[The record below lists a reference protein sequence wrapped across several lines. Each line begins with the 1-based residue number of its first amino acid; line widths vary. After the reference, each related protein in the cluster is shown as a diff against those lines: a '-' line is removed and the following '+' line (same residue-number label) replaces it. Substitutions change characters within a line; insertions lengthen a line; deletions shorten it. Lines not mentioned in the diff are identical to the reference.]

1 MRRSRFDYTERIGG
15 IDMLD
20 RRKKKAMEPHVFM
33 LPSYAILLLF
43 MGYPLL
49 NCIRLAFSN
58 YKVTQLDNVS
68 FAGWD
73 NFKKIFEDKEL
84 LLVSGNTLK
93 FVVVTLLLQLVL
105 GFILALALKKP
116 FKGRGIY
123 QGIVFLPWAFSGFIV
138 GLTFQWLF
146 NAEYGPVSDL
156 LLKFHIVDERIS
168 FLGSP
173 KLALYAVIIA
183 LVWQGIPFF
192 GIMIL
197 AALQSVPEDLNEAA
211 YIDGAGAVQRFLN
224 VTLPCIKPTLIVTVL
239 LRTIW
244 IFNNAD
250 IIYVMTKGGP
260 ANHSNTLA
268 SYMFMKAYSTL
279 DFGFASA
286 LGVLFMIGLTI
297 YIGVFMRVT
306 KFNQGDE

>member
-1 MRRSRFDYTERIGG
+1 MKGKT
-15 IDMLD
+15 
-20 RRKKKAMEPHVFM
+20 RKALEPHAFM
-33 LPSYAILLLF
+33 TPSYIVLLIF

-58 YKVTQLDNVS
+58 YKITQLDNIT
-68 FAGWD
+68 FAGLD
-73 NFKKIFEDKEL
+73 NFIRIFTDKEIL
-84 LLVSGNTLK
+84 LITANTLK
-93 FVVVTLLLQLVL
+93 FVGFTLIFQLAL
-105 GFILALALKKP
+105 GFVLALALKKP
-116 FKGRGIY
+116 FKGRGLY
-123 QGIVFLPWAFSGFIV
+123 QGFVFLPWAFSGFIV

-146 NAEYGPVSDL
+146 NAEYGLINNV
-156 LLKFHIVDERIS
+156 LLKLNIIQERIS

-173 KLALYAVIIA
+173 TWSLYTVIIA

-197 AALQSVPEDLNEAA
+197 AALQSVPEELNEAA
-211 YIDGAGAVQRFLN
+211 VLDGAGIIQRFWN
-224 VTLPCIKPTLIVTVL
+224 VTIPCIKPTLVVTVL

-250 IIYVMTKGGP
+250 LIYIMTKGGP
-260 ANHSNTLA
+260 ANSSNTLS

-286 LGVLFMIGLTI
+286 LGVLFMIGLTV
-297 YIGVFMRVT
+297 YVALFMKIT
-306 KFNQGDE
+306 HYSKGDD

>member
-1 MRRSRFDYTERIGG
+1 MTPTYIIVG
-15 IDMLD
+15 I
-20 RRKKKAMEPHVFM
+20 
-33 LPSYAILLLF
+33 F

-58 YKVTQLDNVS
+58 YKITQLNNVT
-68 FAGWD
+68 FAGFA
-73 NFKKIFEDKEL
+73 NFARIFSDKEIGM
-84 LLVSGNTLK
+84 VAANTLK
-93 FVVVTLLLQLVL
+93 FVVVTLVLQLVL

-138 GLTFQWLF
+138 GLTFQWMF
-146 NAEYGPVSDL
+146 NGEYGPINDI
-156 LLKFHIVDERIS
+156 LLKLGLISEKIS

-173 KLALYAVIIA
+173 KWAIWTVIIA

-197 AALQSVPEDLNEAA
+197 AALQSVPKELEEAA
-211 YIDGAGAVQRFLN
+211 VIDGANAFQRFSN
-224 VTLPCIKPTLIVTVL
+224 VTVPSIKATLITTVL

-250 IIYVMTKGGP
+250 IIYIMTKGGP
-260 ANHSNTLA
+260 ANSSNTLS

-297 YIGVFMRVT
+297 YVVLFMKAT
-306 KFNQGDE
+306 HYNQEVE

>member
-1 MRRSRFDYTERIGG
+1 MKKIT
-15 IDMLD
+15 
-20 RRKKKAMEPHVFM
+20 RKLEPHLFM
-33 LPSYAILLLF
+33 IPSYLVLLVF

-58 YKVTQLDNVS
+58 YKITQLDNVT
-68 FAGWD
+68 FAGLE
-73 NFKKIFEDKEL
+73 NFKRIFAD
-84 LLVSGNTLK
+84 SQIGMIAANTIK
-93 FVVVTLLLQLVL
+93 FVIITLLCQLVL

-123 QGIVFLPWAFSGFIV
+123 QGIVFLPWAFSGFLV
-138 GLTFQWLF
+138 GLTFQWMF
-146 NAEYGPVSDL
+146 NGEYGPINDI
-156 LLKFHIVDERIS
+156 LLKLHIIDEKIS

-173 KLALYAVIIA
+173 DLAIYTVIIA

-197 AALQSVPEDLNEAA
+197 AALQSVPEDLIEAA
-211 YIDGAGAVQRFLN
+211 KIDGANSIQRFAK
-224 VTLPCIKPTLIVTVL
+224 VTVPCIKPTLIVTVL

-250 IIYVMTKGGP
+250 IIYIMTKGGP
-260 ANHSNTLA
+260 ANSSDSLS

-286 LGVLFMIGLTI
+286 LGVLFMLGLTL
-297 YIGVFMRVT
+297 YIVGFIKVT
-306 KFNQGDE
+306 KYNQAGDNI